1 MPPVSATLECVTNP
15 AVPEAEPGPA
25 EPAAPAKKRRWT
37 LFSREKAPPRPVL
50 IRLFGVSLWGA
61 FKLALLCVVVG
72 FFVLASQFDPRDPDV
87 DMGSMIAGMARSAWE
102 AAGWSVRNFWKP
114 ALAGAGLVLPVWVL
128 WRLLSLPFRK

>member
-1 MPPVSATLECVTNP
+1 MSDTDSDLEP
-15 AVPEAEPGPA
+15 IEPDAPPEAPRK
-25 EPAAPAKKRRWT
+25 AKKV
-37 LFSREKAPPRPVL
+37 KPPPRPIL

-87 DMGSMIAGMARSAWE
+87 DMGSMLAGMTRSAWE